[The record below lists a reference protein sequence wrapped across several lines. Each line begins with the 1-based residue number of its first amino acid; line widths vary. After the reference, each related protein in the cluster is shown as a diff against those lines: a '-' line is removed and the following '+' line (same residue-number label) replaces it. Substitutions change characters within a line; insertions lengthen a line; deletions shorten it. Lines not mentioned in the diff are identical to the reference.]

1 MWEQSW
7 VVMARDEEAAKRTVQ
22 DALDF
27 WVPAE
32 AAAPRL
38 SEIRIF
44 RGPDDLALA
53 ESVAEELS
61 HIRQTALQGTRQEL
75 SRRLRTLSHRALG
88 IPPRAGW
95 VVLDEAGPRSPRPLD
110 CRVAGVRWVATV
122 IWPGEVPEVAP
133 IDPS

>member
-7 VVMARDEEAAKRTVQ
+7 VVMTRDEQDAKRTVQ

-32 AAAPRL
+32 SPLPHLGAA
-38 SEIRIF
+38 RIF

-88 IPPRAGW
+88 IPPRPGW

-110 CRVAGVRWVATV
+110 CRATGVRWVVMV
-122 IWPGEVPEVAP
+122 IWPGDIPDVAP
-133 IDPS
+133 SDPS